1 MRASTALADPEIER
15 ARTIARWMDKYG
27 LDPLIGLVPGIGDVI
42 GAAFGLYIVTI
53 AVRRGLSK
61 AVVARMLLH
70 LGFDMVVGAIPVV
83 GDVADFL
90 YKANEKNL
98 ALLEDRLAEPEGD
111 TMTHAVDWAYLIGA
125 AAAVVGMFVLVI
137 YGLVRLVQHF

>member
-1 MRASTALADPEIER
+1 MRAVSRVADPEIER

-42 GAAFGLYIVTI
+42 GAAVGLYIVSI

-70 LGFDMVVGAIPVV
+70 LGIDMVVGALPVV
-83 GDVADFL
+83 GDVADFF

-98 ALLEDRLAEPEGD
+98 ALLEERVADGKPDA
-111 TMTHAVDWAYLIGA
+111 MTQAVDWAYLIGA
-125 AAAVVGMFVLVI
+125 VAAVVGAFALVI
-137 YGLVRLVQHF
+137 YGLVRLVQHL